1 MLRPWSSSVRLIYI
15 KRTYFFWYKNDFK
28 LYTFKISHKFWIWR
42 FSLCIAP
49 GRDYWE
55 GHVSS
60 IKWLRQTELYL
71 TAQVLV
77 VCFCLKSERQAVM
90 ATHGF
95 ILVLLF
101 GWTVYQVSGKFS
113 QCSDYSWYKMC
124 SCFCVFRSRRHTF
137 LFASAILSIRSLG
150 QCVAAGFIALAWYII
165 QWLLQRSA
173 ARSAQRFEPKS
184 YSKEAKTRR
193 IKGAIPATVDTN
205 AQTIT
210 FRSLLSGKLIWCAR
224 ATPSPPAMLTF
235 AFVKQITVIS

>member
-1 MLRPWSSSVRLIYI
+1 M
-15 KRTYFFWYKNDFK
+15 
-28 LYTFKISHKFWIWR
+28 
-42 FSLCIAP
+42 
-49 GRDYWE
+49 
-55 GHVSS
+55 SS
-60 IKWLRQTELYL
+60 IKWLRQTELYI
-71 TAQVLV
+71 TVDSRR
-77 VCFCLKSERQAVM
+77 VCFCLKSERVM

-95 ILVLLF
+95 ILALLL
-101 GWTVYQVSGKFS
+101 GWTVSGKFS

-184 YSKEAKTRR
+184 YSKEVKTRR

-205 AQTIT
+205 A
-210 FRSLLSGKLIWCAR
+210 
-224 ATPSPPAMLTF
+224 
-235 AFVKQITVIS
+235 